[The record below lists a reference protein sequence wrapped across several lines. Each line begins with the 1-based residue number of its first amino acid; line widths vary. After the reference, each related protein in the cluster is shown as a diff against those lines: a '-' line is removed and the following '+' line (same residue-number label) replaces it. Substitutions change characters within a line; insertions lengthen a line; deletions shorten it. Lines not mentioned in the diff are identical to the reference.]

1 MRYRINQTTPD
12 PPWRRTLTP
21 VTQCL
26 IALGLQ
32 ELHTARKGPD
42 AEVREGAPEVQLD
55 TQHLGLLQLHRQ
67 APAPSGPPSP
77 LRTPTSRAS
86 SYFTSNVWASD
97 DRGALITLSDPDRVT

>member
-32 ELHTARKGPD
+32 ELQTARKGPD
-42 AEVREGAPEVQLD
+42 VEVREGAPEAQLD
-55 TQHLGLLQLHRQ
+55 TQHLGLLQLHRR
-67 APAPSGPPSP
+67 APAPSGPPSALRSRLPGPP
-77 LRTPTSRAS
+77 L
-86 SYFTSNVWASD
+86 
-97 DRGALITLSDPDRVT
+97 TLPQMFGPLMTEEL